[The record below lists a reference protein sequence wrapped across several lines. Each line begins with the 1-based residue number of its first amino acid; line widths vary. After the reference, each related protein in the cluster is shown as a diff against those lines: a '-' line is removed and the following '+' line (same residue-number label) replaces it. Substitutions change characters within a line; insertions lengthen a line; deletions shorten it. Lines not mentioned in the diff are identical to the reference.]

1 MVSCEDNDD
10 TGLKNK
16 TCTMTEKA
24 VLDDVLDD
32 GELLLLADGR
42 RLAVKRA
49 DSIAT
54 SIWFPEARLTLR
66 KRKNAGEISVTNDD
80 TGETVPAKLVARKR

>member
-1 MVSCEDNDD
+1 
-10 TGLKNK
+10 
-16 TCTMTEKA
+16 MTEKA

-49 DSIAT
+49 DSIAA

-66 KRKNAGEISVTNDD
+66 KLKKATEISVTNDD
-80 TGETVPAKLVARKR
+80 TGESVLAKLVTRKR